1 MFETIL
7 VPVNDTEVSAKA
19 VATAV
24 KFAQEIG
31 GTLTLLHCLEPLP
44 TYTGSVASYL
54 PEGELERAAKEYG
67 QSILDKFASQLPHGG
82 GHQTHLHQGDKKAW
96 REIVAFAEAQNI
108 DLILMG
114 SHGRTGLEHTLLGS
128 VAERVARHTDIPV
141 MLIS

>member
-7 VPVNDTEVSAKA
+7 VPVDDTEVSAKA
-19 VATAV
+19 VTTAV
-24 KFAQEIG
+24 KFAQEVG

-44 TYTGSVASYL
+44 TYTGNVAGYL

-67 QSILDKFASQLPHGG
+67 QSILDKFAGQLPYGG
-82 GHQTHLHQGDKKAW
+82 DHQIQLHQGDKKAW
-96 REIVAFAEAQNI
+96 REIVDYAEAQNI
-108 DLILMG
+108 ELIIMG
-114 SHGRTGLEHTLLGS
+114 SHGRTGLEHALLGS